1 MRIRMSS
8 DEQPPDRQRQGGTQ
22 LKERP
27 KTKKPPLYKVLLH
40 NDDYTTREFVVLILR
55 DVFRRSESDSVQIM
69 MHVHNNGI
77 GIAGV
82 YTHEVAEA
90 KIEKSMNLA
99 RKFEFPLQ
107 LTLEAE

>member
-1 MRIRMSS
+1 MST
-8 DEQPPDRQRQGGTQ
+8 DDDRPDRERQGGTA

-27 KTKKPPLYKVLLH
+27 KLKKPPMYKVLLH

-55 DVFRRSESDSVQIM
+55 DVFRLSDSDAVQVM
-69 MHVHNNGI
+69 MHVHNTGI
-77 GIAGV
+77 GVAGV
-82 YTHEVAEA
+82 FTHEVAEA
-90 KIEKSMNLA
+90 KVDKCMNLA